1 MKKRVVRAL
10 VTGAGTGSSANLIRA
25 LRAMSP
31 KPHVVGVN
39 HDRFFLRLSIADANY
54 LTPDPDGGEFT
65 GALLEIIKRER
76 IDVVMA
82 TNDNV
87 VKVLSDHRRRYKID
101 LLLPRRETID
111 LCQDKFALTDFL
123 RRRNIPAPR
132 TFEVKSLRGLDGIF
146 ARFADESLLWCR
158 SRRGSRSLG
167 ATPVANV
174 EQARSWI
181 TQWRDLQG
189 VKVADFTLAEY
200 LPGEHF
206 IVQSLWHKG
215 TMLRT
220 QAIEMISYFA
230 AGNNPSGIFS
240 MASLAKTVAAP
251 EAVKVTLR
259 AIEAL
264 EKAPTGAFF
273 VELRE
278 DANGVPAI
286 TEINA
291 GRFPSGVTA
300 LLAIGR
306 DNMVA
311 SFAAAAAGEKVS
323 VAAEPHGSPA
333 EYYMV
338 RDIDAVPAVFPA
350 EELLEQAGQG
360 VLRGR

>member
-1 MKKRVVRAL
+1 
-10 VTGAGTGSSANLIRA
+10 
-25 LRAMSP
+25 MSGQ
-31 KPHVVGVN
+31 VY
-39 HDRFFLRLSIADANY
+39 AD
-54 LTPDPDGGEFT
+54 
-65 GALLEIIKRER
+65 
-76 IDVVMA
+76 
-82 TNDNV
+82 
-87 VKVLSDHRRRYKID
+87 H
-101 LLLPRRETID
+101 
-111 LCQDKFALTDFL
+111 FL

>member
-39 HDRFFLRLSIADANY
+39 HDRFFLKLSIADANY
-54 LTPDPDGGEFT
+54 VTPDPDGGEFT
-65 GALLEIIKRER
+65 DALLEIIRRER
-76 IDVVMA
+76 INVVMA

-87 VKVLSDHRRRYKID
+87 VKALSDQRRRYKID

-111 LCQDKFALTDFL
+111 LCQDKYELNQFL
-123 RRRNIPAPR
+123 RQRKIPAPR
-132 TFEVKSLRGLDGIF
+132 SFEVRSLRSLEKIF
-146 ARFADESLLWCR
+146 AGFSQEGLLWCR
-158 SRRGSRSLG
+158 ARRGSRSLG
-167 ATPVANV
+167 ATPVANI
-174 EQARSWI
+174 EQARAWI

-189 VKVADFTLAEY
+189 VKVSDFTLAEY
-200 LPGEHF
+200 LPGRHF
-206 IVQSLWHKG
+206 VVHSLWHKG
-215 TMLRT
+215 RMLRT
-220 QAIEMISYFA
+220 QAVELLSYFA

-240 MASLAKTVAAP
+240 MSSLAKTVAAP
-251 EAVKVTLR
+251 EAVKVTLS
-259 AIEAL
+259 AVEAL

-273 VELRE
+273 VELKE
-278 DANGVPAI
+278 AADGVPAI

-300 LLAIGR
+300 LLAVGK

-311 SFAAAAAGEKVS
+311 AFAAAAIGENVA
-323 VAAEPHGSPA
+323 VAAEPHGSAA

-338 RDIDAVPAVFPA
+338 RDIDAIPAVFPA
-350 EELLEQAGQG
+350 GELL
-360 VLRGR
+360 